1 MSLILGHWHLPLPSG
16 NDAQKFLTK
25 LSVVAEAA
33 KHTIRHEVCV
43 WFVYATRR
51 NAMVRRFDNHA
62 DTQGF
67 NDLVDGICN
76 RAKKGLRLFGNSE
89 PRQHGSGYPLGTAA
103 GERERFHQCRPD
115 LLVQLLAQKLPEKLG
130 RFFNAHALDHA
141 SYENQPI
148 GIGQRI
154 GCSLDKLNNLSLRH
168 CSFRI
173 VILC

>member
-67 NDLVDGICN
+67 NDLVDCICDLPSMVDPSA
-76 RAKKGLRLFGNSE
+76 R
-89 PRQHGSGYPLGTAA
+89 PL
-103 GERERFHQCRPD
+103 
-115 LLVQLLAQKLPEKLG
+115 KL
-130 RFFNAHALDHA
+130 
-141 SYENQPI
+141 
-148 GIGQRI
+148 
-154 GCSLDKLNNLSLRH
+154 
-168 CSFRI
+168 
-173 VILC
+173 